1 MDGLILVDKPPNV
14 TSHRVVLEIRKI
26 LHTKRVGHY
35 GTLDPM
41 VTGLLIVAIGRATR
55 LFPFFSKVDKVY
67 RGQIRLG
74 YSTDTFDSQGQL
86 TSQEKKDY
94 PSEHRL
100 LQMMKRFEGEIEQVP
115 PPFSAKKYKGKPL
128 YTLARKK
135 KAFELK
141 TSRVFVH
148 FFRLISYNP
157 PFLDFTVKC
166 SSGTYVRSLAH
177 NLGEALGCGAH
188 LSQLVRTMVGDFD
201 LRQAFSLQDL
211 RRCVQDGNT
220 DRLLLPLE
228 ILLPEF
234 PKVVLKESGSDLA
247 KNGRCIFRED
257 ILNIFPQ
264 DSSFL
269 DLSKEKE
276 IIFKLFSMEGKL
288 LAFGRRVPER
298 EGIHPFLVIDS

>member
-26 LHTKRVGHY
+26 LHTKRAGHY

-41 VTGLLIVAIGRATR
+41 VTGLLIVAIGKATR

-67 RGQIRLG
+67 QGQIRLG

-135 KAFELK
+135 KPFELK
-141 TSRVFVH
+141 TSIVFVH
-148 FFRLISYNP
+148 FFRLISYTP
-157 PFLDFTVKC
+157 PFFDFTVKC

-188 LSQLVRTMVGDFD
+188 LSQLVRTKVGDFD
-201 LRQAFSLQDL
+201 LRQAFSLEDL
-211 RRCVQDGNT
+211 RRCVQEGKT

-288 LAFGRRVPER
+288 LALGRKVPER
-298 EGIHPFLVIDS
+298 EGIHPFLVIES